1 MKKLLVNIVCGFIVN
16 DDRRRAVRRR
26 MLGRVAAPQAPAG
39 ADKDAVELSALRE
52 NIKALQG
59 MCGQTSI
66 DMRAWINRNMEKKL
80 STALMHQKTFLP
92 QGYTFWTRYSHR
104 CNRAVTKRFSTYG

>member
-16 DDRRRAVRRR
+16 DDGAALFDVVCW
-26 MLGRVAAPQAPAG
+26 VAWPRPNPAG

-80 STALMHQKTFLP
+80 STALMHQKHFCRSRL
-92 QGYTFWTRYSHR
+92 YILD
-104 CNRAVTKRFSTYG
+104 KI